1 MGQMVDVPRE
11 QYAMVIR
18 EMMRHENDLT
28 NHRIM
33 WLLIGQGFF
42 ANAYASIKGGGPSPG
57 FLFPLVGILVTLSA
71 FLMLYKSYQA
81 RTYLQFLGLMA
92 KRGILPEEHLP
103 LMGWPRIRIKGW
115 WRNVSV
121 CPWFRQFSD
130 LLEPWL
136 FLPSIFL
143 YMWVYTLLQQWA
155 GLFAAFDVILATLFT
170 AVILSGCCI
179 LLVWSQGKEE
189 ENIQEESRASRT
201 DGEKDLEG

>member
-1 MGQMVDVPRE
+1 MGPMSDVPRE
-11 QYAMVIR
+11 QYTMVIR

-42 ANAYASIKGGGPSPG
+42 ANAYASAKGGGHPEG
-57 FLFPLVGILVTLSA
+57 LLFPFVGILVTLSA

-81 RTYLQFLGLMA
+81 RTYLQFLGLLA
-92 KRGILPEEHLP
+92 KRGVLPEEHLP
-103 LMGWPRIRIKGW
+103 LMGWPRKRIKGW
-115 WRNVSV
+115 WKNVSV

-143 YMWVYTLLQQWA
+143 YMWVYTLLQQW
-155 GLFAAFDVILATLFT
+155 GRLFAAIDVMLAAVLT
-170 AVILSGCCI
+170 AVILSGCCV
-179 LLVWSQGKEE
+179 LLVWTQGKEE
-189 ENIQEESRASRT
+189 ERIEEQSRPSGT
-201 DGEKDLEG
+201 D

>member
-1 MGQMVDVPRE
+1 MFEVPRE
-11 QYAMVIR
+11 QYTMVIR
-18 EMMRHENDLT
+18 EMIRHENDLT

-42 ANAYASIKGGGPSPG
+42 ANAYASSKGGGLSLV
-57 FLFPLVGILVTLSA
+57 FLFPVVGILVTLSA

-81 RTYLQFLGLMA
+81 RTYLQFLGLLA
-92 KRGILPEEHLP
+92 KRGVLPEEHLP
-103 LMGWPRIRIKGW
+103 LMGWPRKRIKGW

-130 LLEPWL
+130 LIEPWL

-143 YMWVYTLLQQWA
+143 YMWVYTLLQQW
-155 GLFAAFDVILATLFT
+155 GRLFATVDVMLAAILTV
-170 AVILSGCCI
+170 VILSGCCI

-189 ENIQEESRASRT
+189 EHMEDQSLPSRT
-201 DGEKDLEG
+201 GGDRDPVE